1 MSASVPI
8 AIVGIGGVFPGAAS
22 LGEFWRNIVQRA
34 DATRDVPPGRWI
46 LDPKEALADGPAPDK
61 VYSLRAGYVE
71 NFRLDPQG
79 LTFTPDLRESLDRL
93 DPLYQFVLHAGRDA
107 MANAA
112 PTGGR
117 VDRARTGVILAAI
130 ALPTDGASAITRE
143 IIGRALARSVLGRA
157 ADKVLPPD
165 ESPHPLNAAA
175 VGLPAALLA
184 EALGLGGCAYT
195 LDAACAS
202 SLYALK
208 LACEELAAGRADAML
223 AGGVSR
229 PECLY
234 TQMGFSQLR
243 ALSASG
249 RCAPFDESADGLV
262 VGEGAGI
269 VLLKRLD
276 DARRDGDQIHAVIRG
291 IGLSNDLGGSLLAP
305 DSEGQLRA
313 MRAAYE
319 QAGWSPADVDLVEC
333 HGTGTPAGDAVELA
347 SLRTIWAGVPGSPP
361 PAPIGSV
368 KSNIGHLLTAAG
380 AAGLIKVLMAMREGV
395 LPPSANFTRAAPN
408 SPLVDSPF
416 RVLTAPQEWARRTA
430 VTPRRAAISA
440 FGFGGINAHVLIEE
454 HVADA
459 PTVQSVSITG
469 KPATESPIAIVGMD
483 ARFGQCESLDEFAA
497 AMFSHHAGGADAL
510 ARTRPPNR
518 WRGVE
523 DYLDTLTHQGLAR
536 SAARG
541 AYLRDLTIPITRY
554 HIPPAELPEILP
566 QQLVMLES
574 VAAALAD
581 AKMPMRGR
589 RPRTAALIG
598 MALDF
603 ETTNFHLRWWLAGQV
618 RRWAEALEL
627 SLDQEQLK
635 SWLDELRDATGPA
648 LTAPRTVGA
657 LGGMI
662 ASRIAREF
670 QFGGPCFAVSCAEAS
685 GLRAVEIAARMLQRG
700 EIDAAVAGAVD
711 LAGDVRAVWAT
722 TRLQRE
728 TGDDPNQVADGAATV
743 VLKRLK
749 DARRDGDR
757 VYAVLTDFSS
767 GRAHSKSPDQRAAGF
782 SSPKAS
788 RPGVPR
794 GAWNVSAAHDAAGAA
809 TGIVSL
815 IRGALAIHHQTLPAG
830 SHRPSDPSRGLAG
843 PMHWMHDRADGPRR
857 AVASASS
864 PLGESVAILLEEPSP
879 ELPAST
885 VPRPARAAAP
895 AIFGFSAATP
905 GELISQ
911 LADLSQI
918 APECGDEVHDAARN
932 WFARSGAA
940 QITKLDRDTKDAQR
954 LALVAADIPALRRAI
969 DAARAALSTNPD
981 AALEG
986 RDGVYYSPDAH
997 RRGGDIA
1004 FVYPGSGNH
1013 YPGMGSALYIAF
1025 PSALA
1030 ALERDSERAASL
1042 MMADWFAP
1050 WRFADDAA
1058 RREFEHTIAADLRRP
1073 IFGQVGFGMAVTD
1086 LLAAVGVLPRAVIG
1100 YSLGESVGLF
1110 ATRAWRA
1117 PDEMLRRMSASPL
1130 FGSELGPP
1138 YNALRR
1144 SWDIRTDSEIDW
1156 HAVVVPRPADAVRKA
1171 LANGDRKNQP
1181 LRARLL
1187 IVNTPDECVIGGL
1200 RPDVDALMKALRC
1213 RGVALAGV
1221 PSVHCDAA
1229 RSIENDYRDIHL
1241 LDAAA
1246 PAGVRYYS
1254 AAAAA
1259 PYEVTRA
1266 SAAESITRQAMT
1278 GFDFP
1283 ALIERAWADGVRR
1296 FIEIGP
1302 QASCTRMIG
1311 RILGERPHF
1320 ARSAVPR
1327 GEDEAGEVIH
1337 LLAALYAE
1345 GVPVDFAPLFQP
1357 ADAQSVRQHVEKTPT
1372 PTDAT
1377 VRVPVGGRLG
1387 KPRLPTARHLAA
1399 AAHIAAA
1406 PALPIAVSPPAPAP
1420 SLPAQGDDG
1429 LIASYYEA
1437 THAASQAH
1445 ETFLRFSRSALADTA
1460 KLLTGFSGLQHAD
1473 STEPRPA
1480 APVIARSAPP
1490 SHPARYEPAMI
1501 DSASAQQFDAAR
1513 RSLTVVARIDSTPP
1527 LLDRSKCLEFA
1538 VGRVANVLGPEFA
1551 IVDTY
1556 PVRVRLPDEPLM
1568 LVDRILEI
1576 EGEKGSLTHGRVVT
1590 EHDVLPGAWYLDGD
1604 RAPISITVEAGQA
1617 DLFLSGYLGIDFV
1630 AKGVRAYRL
1639 LDATVTFHR
1648 GLPRPGETIRYDI
1661 TIDRF
1666 VRQGE
1671 TYLFFF
1677 QFDGTIYGQ
1686 TVLTMRDGCAGFF
1699 TTQEIENSHGIV
1711 LSVEDKAPVAGRVT
1725 GGFAPLVPQE
1735 APQSFDDAQLDALR
1749 RGDLGGCFGAPFDAL
1764 SFRDPLR
1771 LPGGRMTLIHRVT
1784 TLDLRG
1790 GRFGL
1795 GLIIAEADVQPDD
1808 WYLTCHFVDD
1818 MVMPGTLMYEC
1829 CVHTLR
1835 FFLLRL
1841 GWVGEREG
1849 VCYEPI
1855 AGAASALRCR
1865 GPVTTG
1871 TRTVRYEL
1879 HIKEIG
1885 YRAEAD
1891 GSQVPYVLADALM
1904 YADDKRIVRMDN
1916 MSLQV
1921 TGLLREEIEAAWEH
1935 ARLDTAEHGR
1945 QKPRPCHP
1953 DSLTIAQSTDSNPS
1967 AFSAIAPRRPAIYD
1981 TDRILAFA
1989 IGKPSDAFGEPYA
2002 VFDSQRRIAR
2012 LPGPPYQFL
2021 DRVVDIEPPPWVL
2034 KPGGWITAEY
2044 DVPVASDGEL
2054 APGAW
2059 YFAANRQ
2066 RAMPFAVLLEV
2077 ALQPCGWLAAYCG
2090 SALTSDVDLSFRN
2103 LGGRAVQHAEVFAE
2117 PATLTTRVRM
2127 TSVSRAGG
2135 MIIQKFDFEMRRGD
2149 ELVYTGDTSF
2159 GFFSTA
2165 ALAQQVGIRDAAS
2178 RRFVPAAEQL
2188 ATGRAPFDLPD
2199 EPPFAPD
2206 DAVESNRE
2214 VEAGLALPGRAFRMI
2229 DRIDALL
2236 PDGGPHGLGYIAGST
2251 TVDPSAWFFKAH
2263 FYQDPV
2269 WPGSLGLESFL
2280 QLLKVYA
2287 RDRWPTL
2294 AATHRFESI
2303 CVGLAHEWQYRGQI
2317 IPRNKR
2323 VEVWAAITRRDDGP
2337 EPLLVADGFL
2347 SVDGIIIYEMKGFG
2361 IRAVQG

>member
-22 LGEFWRNIVQRA
+22 LADFWRNIVQRA
-34 DATRDVPPGRWI
+34 DAARDVPPGRWI
-46 LDPKEALADGPAPDK
+46 LNPADALADGPAPDK
-61 VYSLRAGYVE
+61 VYSLRACYVE
-71 NFRLDPQG
+71 DFRLDPRG
-79 LTFTPDLRESLDRL
+79 LALAPDLHESLNRL
-93 DPLYQFVLHAGRDA
+93 DPLYHFVLHAGRDA
-107 MANAA
+107 MEDAA
-112 PTGGR
+112 AGIEQL
-117 VDRARTGVILAAI
+117 DRARTGVILAAI
-130 ALPTDGASAITRE
+130 ALPTDGTSAITRD
-143 IIGRALARSVLGRA
+143 IIGRAFARSVLGRA
-157 ADKVLPPD
+157 VDAVLPD
-165 ESPHPLNAAA
+165 GDVPHPLNAAA

-208 LACEELAAGRADAML
+208 LACDELAAGRADAML

-276 DARRDGDQIHAVIRG
+276 DARRDGDRIHAVIRG
-291 IGLSNDLGGSLLAP
+291 IGLSNDIGGSLLAP

-319 QAGWSPADVDLVEC
+319 QAGWSPGEIDLVEC

-347 SLRTIWAGVPGSPP
+347 SLRTMWAGVPESQSPVS
-361 PAPIGSV
+361 IGSV
-368 KSNIGHLLTAAG
+368 KSNVGHLLTAAG
-380 AAGLIKVLMAMREGV
+380 AAGLIKVLLAMRESV
-395 LPPSANFTRAAPN
+395 LPPSANFTRPAPN
-408 SPLVDSPF
+408 SALAGSTF
-416 RVLTAPQEWARRTA
+416 QVLTAPQPWNRREKNA
-430 VTPRRAAISA
+430 PRRAAISA

-454 HVADA
+454 HAADSA
-459 PTVQSVSITG
+459 AARPMSITG
-469 KPATESPIAIVGMD
+469 KFATESPIAIVGMD
-483 ARFGQCESLDEFAA
+483 ARFGRCESLDAIA
-497 AMFSHHAGGADAL
+497 RAMFHDDPAGAGAT

-523 DYLDTLTHQGLAR
+523 DYLDNLLRDGLAR

-541 AYLRDLTIPITRY
+541 AYLRDLEVPITRY

-574 VAAALAD
+574 VAAAMTD

-589 RPRTAALIG
+589 RPHVAALIG

-603 ETTNFHLRWWLAGQV
+603 ETTNFHLRWWLAWQV
-618 RRWAEALEL
+618 RRWAEALGL
-627 SLDQEQLK
+627 TLDEEQLE

-648 LTAPRTVGA
+648 LNAPRTIGA

-670 QFGGPCFAVSCAEAS
+670 QFGGPCFAVSCEDAS

-722 TRLQRE
+722 TQSKRDSGE
-728 TGDDPNQVADGAATV
+728 EPKQVAEGAATV
-743 VLKRLK
+743 VLKRLD
-749 DARRDGDR
+749 DAERDGDR
-757 VYAVLTDFSS
+757 VYALLTEFSS
-767 GRAHSKSPDQRAAGF
+767 SRAQVISPAQRAAGF
-782 SSPKAS
+782 S
-788 RPGVPR
+788 PR
-794 GAWNVSAAHDAAGAA
+794 DAWNVIAAHDAAGAA
-809 TGIVSL
+809 TGIGSL
-815 IRGALAIHHQTLPAG
+815 ARAALALHHKTLPSG
-830 SHRPSDPSRGLAG
+830 SLDRADPSRCLAR
-843 PMHWMHDRADGPRR
+843 PTHWLHDRAVGPRR
-857 AVASASS
+857 AIATASS
-864 PLGESVAILLEEPSP
+864 ALGESVAIVLEEPARKP
-879 ELPAST
+879 HATIAPWST
-885 VPRPARAAAP
+885 HSAAP
-895 AIFGFSAATP
+895 AVFCLCAARDS
-905 GELISQ
+905 ELISLLEQ
-911 LADLSQI
+911 LAHFAERSDDDVHRI
-918 APECGDEVHDAARN
+918 ALQWFKTSEMNTAR
-932 WFARSGAA
+932 RQSGPAPDDSR
-940 QITKLDRDTKDAQR
+940 T
-954 LALVAADIPALRRAI
+954 LALVAMDRSALRRAI
-969 DAARAALSTNPD
+969 DAARASLSRNSD
-981 AALEG
+981 AALDG

-997 RRGGDIA
+997 RRAGDIA

-1013 YPGMGSALYIAF
+1013 YLGMGSALFNAF

-1030 ALERDSERAASL
+1030 ALERDSGHAASL

-1058 RREFEHTIAADLRRP
+1058 RRDFERTIAADLRRP

-1086 LLAAVGVLPRAVIG
+1086 LLAGFGIRPRAVIG

-1144 SWDIRTDSEIDW
+1144 SWSLPDHDNIDW
-1156 HAVVVPRPADAVRKA
+1156 HAVVVPRSADTVRKA
-1171 LANGDRKNQP
+1171 LAEYEREGRP

-1200 RPDVDALMKALRC
+1200 RPDVDAMMKALRC
-1213 RGVALAGV
+1213 RGVAPDGV
-1221 PSVHCDAA
+1221 PTVHCDAA
-1229 RSIENDYRDIHL
+1229 KSVEQAYRDIHL
-1241 LDAAA
+1241 LETT
-1246 PAGVRYYS
+1246 PPSGVRFYS
-1254 AAAAA
+1254 AAAATS
-1259 PYEVTRA
+1259 YEVTRA

-1296 FIEIGP
+1296 FVEIGP

-1311 RILGERPHF
+1311 RILEGRPHF

-1327 GEDEAGEVIH
+1327 GEDETGEFIH

-1345 GVPVDFAPLFQP
+1345 GVPMDFAPLFQSV
-1357 ADAQSVRQHVEKTPT
+1357 DAPSPRQNGEKTPAR
-1372 PTDAT
+1372 TDAT
-1377 VRVPVGGRLG
+1377 VRVPVGVRLG
-1387 KPRLPTARHLAA
+1387 KPRLPSTRRH
-1399 AAHIAAA
+1399 AA
-1406 PALPIAVSPPAPAP
+1406 PALDAAAAAITHPIAVP
-1420 SLPAQGDDG
+1420 SSATARSLAGQSESE
-1429 LIASYYEA
+1429 LIAA
-1437 THAASQAH
+1437 FHVTTNAASQAH
-1445 ETFLRFSRSALADTA
+1445 ETFLRFSRTALADTA
-1460 KLLTGFSGLQHAD
+1460 KLLTDFAESEHAEP
-1473 STEPRPA
+1473 TEPGRV
-1480 APVIARSAPP
+1480 APMIARNTPP
-1490 SHPARYEPAMI
+1490 SHPARI
-1501 DSASAQQFDAAR
+1501 AA
-1513 RSLTVVARIDSTPP
+1513 APP
-1527 LLDRSKCLEFA
+1527 LLDRAKCLEFA
-1538 VGRVANVLGPEFA
+1538 VGRVTGVLGPEFA
-1551 IVDTY
+1551 VVDTY

-1576 EGEKGSLTHGRVVT
+1576 DGEKGSLTQGRVVT

-1677 QFDGTIYGQ
+1677 QFDGTINGQ

-1699 TTQEIENSHGIV
+1699 TTREIENSHGIV
-1711 LSVEDKAPVAGRVT
+1711 LTADDKTPAGGRVT
-1725 GGFAPLVPQE
+1725 GDFAPIVQQD
-1735 APQSFDDAQLDALR
+1735 APQSFGDAQLDALR
-1749 RGDLGGCFGAPFDAL
+1749 RGDLGGCFGAPFDKL
-1764 SFRDPLR
+1764 SLRDPLR
-1771 LPGGRMTLIHRVT
+1771 LPDGRMTLIHRVT
-1784 TLDLRG
+1784 TLDLHG

-1795 GLIIAEADVQPDD
+1795 GLVIAEADVQPDD

-1835 FFLLRL
+1835 FFLLRV
-1841 GWVGEREG
+1841 GWVGERDG

-1855 AGAASALRCR
+1855 PGVASALQCR
-1865 GPVTTG
+1865 GPVTTS

-1891 GSQVPYVLADALM
+1891 GSQTPYVLADALM

-1921 TGLLREEIEAAWEH
+1921 TGLSREEIEAAWEYV
-1935 ARLDTAEHGR
+1935 RPDTAEHGR
-1945 QKPRPCHP
+1945 QQPRPCHP
-1953 DSLTIAQSTDSNPS
+1953 DSQTIAKSMDSDPLALS
-1967 AFSAIAPRRPAIYD
+1967 ASAPRRAAIYD

-2002 VFDSQRRIAR
+2002 IFDSQRRIAR

-2034 KPGGWITAEY
+2034 EPGGWITAEY
-2044 DVPVASDGEL
+2044 DVPIATDGVPQ
-2054 APGAW
+2054 PGAW

-2066 RAMPFAVLLEV
+2066 RAIPFAVLLEI

-2090 SALTSDVDLSFRN
+2090 SALTSEVDLSFRN
-2103 LGGRAVQHAEVFAE
+2103 LGGRAVQHIEVFAE

-2149 ELVYTGDTSF
+2149 ELVYSGDTSF
-2159 GFFSTA
+2159 GFFSAT
-2165 ALAQQVGIRDAAS
+2165 ALAQQVGIRDATA
-2178 RRFVPAAEQL
+2178 RRFIPTAEL
-2188 ATGRAPFDLPD
+2188 LSAGRAPFDLPD

-2206 DAVESNRE
+2206 DAAESNRDL
-2214 VEAGLALPGRAFRMI
+2214 EAGLALPGRAFRMI

-2236 PDGGPHGLGYIAGST
+2236 PDGGPQGLGYIAGST
-2251 TVDPSAWFFKAH
+2251 IVNPSAWFFKAH
-2263 FYQDPV
+2263 FFQDPV

-2280 QLLKVYA
+2280 QLLKAYA
-2287 RDRWPTL
+2287 RDRWPAL

-2303 CVGLAHEWQYRGQI
+2303 AVGLAHEWQYRGQI
-2317 IPRNKR
+2317 IPRNRR
-2323 VEVWAAITRRDDGP
+2323 VDVSASITGREDSP

-2347 SVDGIIIYEMKGFG
+2347 SVDGIIIYEMKEFG
-2361 IRAVQG
+2361 IRLVAND

>member
-22 LGEFWRNIVQRA
+22 LADFWRNIVQRT
-34 DATRDVPPGRWI
+34 DAAREVPPGRWI
-46 LDPKEALADGPAPDK
+46 LDPKDALADGPAPDK
-61 VYSLRAGYVE
+61 VYSLRACYVE
-71 NFRLDPQG
+71 NFRLDPRG
-79 LTFTPDLRESLDRL
+79 LTLAPDLREALERL
-93 DPLYQFVLHAGRDA
+93 DPLYHFVLHAGRDA
-107 MANAA
+107 LEDAA
-112 PTGGR
+112 PASR
-117 VDRARTGVILAAI
+117 PVDRARTGVILAAI

-143 IIGRALARSVLGRA
+143 IIGRAFAQSVLGRA
-157 ADKVLPPD
+157 ADTVIPSS

-175 VGLPAALLA
+175 VGLPAALLG

-208 LACEELAAGRADAML
+208 LACEELASGRADAML

-269 VLLKRLD
+269 VLLKRLN
-276 DARRDGDQIHAVIRG
+276 DARRDGDRIYAVIRG
-291 IGLSNDLGGSLLAP
+291 IGLSNDIGGSLLAP

-319 QAGWSPADVDLVEC
+319 QAGWSPADLDLVEC

-347 SLRTIWAGVPGSPP
+347 SLRTLWADVPGSQAPV
-361 PAPIGSV
+361 PIGSV
-368 KSNIGHLLTAAG
+368 KSNVGHLLTAAG
-380 AAGLIKVLMAMREGV
+380 AAGLIKVLLAMREGV
-395 LPPSANFTRAAPN
+395 LPPSANFTRASPN
-408 SPLVDSPF
+408 SPLADSPF
-416 RVLTAPQEWARRTA
+416 RVLAAPEPWNRRA
-430 VTPRRAAISA
+430 EPTPRRAAVSA

-454 HVADA
+454 DVVEAA
-459 PTVQSVSITG
+459 PVLAGSIAAT
-469 KPATESPIAIVGMD
+469 PAIEPPVAIVGMD
-483 ARFGQCESLDEFAA
+483 ARFGRCESLDAFTR
-497 AMFSHHAGGADAL
+497 AMFLDDPAARDAT

-523 DYLDTLTHQGLAR
+523 DYLDHLVREGLAR

-541 AYLRDLTIPITRY
+541 AYLRDLDISIKRY

-589 RPRTAALIG
+589 RPRTAALVG

-618 RRWAEALEL
+618 RRWAEALGL
-627 SLDQEQLK
+627 TLDEEQLE
-635 SWLDELRDATGPA
+635 SWLDELRNATGPA
-648 LTAPRTVGA
+648 LNAPRTVGA

-670 QFGGPCFAVSCAEAS
+670 QFGGPCFAVSCEEAS

-711 LAGDVRAVWAT
+711 LAGDVRAAWAT
-722 TRLQRE
+722 TQSRRDTSE
-728 TGDDPNQVADGAATV
+728 DPKPVAEGAATV
-743 VLKRLK
+743 VLKRLD
-749 DARRDGDR
+749 DAERDGDR
-757 VYAVLTDFSS
+757 VYALLTEFSS
-767 GRAHSKSPDQRAAGF
+767 ARAQGTWPAQRAAGF
-782 SSPKAS
+782 S
-788 RPGVPR
+788 PR
-794 GAWNVSAAHDAAGAA
+794 GAWSVSAAHGAAGAA
-809 TGIVSL
+809 TGMASL
-815 IRGALAIHHQTLPAG
+815 VRAALALHHKTLPSG
-830 SHRPSDPSRGLAG
+830 SLNLADPSRCLAR
-843 PMHWMHDRADGPRR
+843 PIHWSHDRAEGPRR
-857 AVASASS
+857 ALASASS
-864 PLGESVAILLEEPSP
+864 PLGESIAILLEEPVRP
-879 ELPAST
+879 EYAAT
-885 VPRPARAAAP
+885 APRPICTIAP
-895 AIFGFSAATP
+895 AIFGLCAASAT
-905 GELISQ
+905 ELLAQ
-911 LADLSQI
+911 LDELAQI
-918 APECGDEVHDAARN
+918 AAQAGNDVHLAARQ
-932 WFARSGAA
+932 WFARTDPAA
-940 QITKLDRDTKDAQR
+940 RAKPISVTDDIRR
-954 LALVAADIPALRRAI
+954 LALVASDAPAIHRAV
-969 DAARAALSTNPD
+969 DAARAALSRDAD
-981 AALEG
+981 AALDG
-986 RDGVYYSPDAH
+986 RDGVYYAPAAH
-997 RRGGDIA
+997 RRASDIA

-1013 YPGMGSALYIAF
+1013 YLGMGSALLNAF

-1030 ALERDSERAASL
+1030 ALERDSQRAASL
-1042 MMADWFAP
+1042 MMIDWFAP
-1050 WRFADDAA
+1050 WRFSDDAA
-1058 RREFEHTIAADLRRP
+1058 QREFERKISADLRRP

-1086 LLAAVGVLPRAVIG
+1086 LLAAFGVRPRAVIG

-1110 ATRAWRA
+1110 ASRAWRT

-1138 YNALRR
+1138 YDALRR
-1144 SWDIRTDSEIDW
+1144 SWGLPGDLEIDW
-1156 HAVVVPRPADAVRKA
+1156 RAVVVPRSADAVRKA
-1171 LANGDRKNQP
+1171 LVESEREGRP

-1200 RPDVDALMKALRC
+1200 RPDVDAAMKALRC

-1221 PSVHCDAA
+1221 PAVHCDAA
-1229 RSIENDYRDIHL
+1229 KSVEQAYRDIHL
-1241 LDAAA
+1241 LDATP
-1246 PAGVRYYS
+1246 PAGVRFYS

-1266 SAAESITRQAMT
+1266 SAAESITRQAMA

-1283 ALIERAWADGVRR
+1283 ALIERAWSDGVRR

-1302 QASCTRMIG
+1302 LASCTRMIG
-1311 RILGERPHF
+1311 RTLADRPHW

-1327 GEDEAGEVIH
+1327 GEDEVGEFIH
-1337 LLAALYAE
+1337 LLASLYTE
-1345 GVPVDFAPLFQP
+1345 GVPIDFRPLFESDGAPIHRQRIE
-1357 ADAQSVRQHVEKTPT
+1357 SVTSRPDT
-1372 PTDAT
+1372 T
-1377 VRVPVGGRLG
+1377 VRVPVGVRLG
-1387 KPRLPTARHLAA
+1387 KPRLPTARRL
-1399 AAHIAAA
+1399 AA
-1406 PALPIAVSPPAPAP
+1406 PALVATAETRERASSFSAPCDA
-1420 SLPAQGDDG
+1420 G
-1429 LIASYYEA
+1429 LIASHRDV

-1445 ETFLRFSRSALADTA
+1445 ETFLRFSRTAMDDYARLLAGSSQLRDEQGPSSVSTA
-1460 KLLTGFSGLQHAD
+1460 AW
-1473 STEPRPA
+1473 
-1480 APVIARSAPP
+1480 RSPT
-1490 SHPARYEPAMI
+1490 
-1501 DSASAQQFDAAR
+1501 DAAA
-1513 RSLTVVARIDSTPP
+1513 TSTPPP
-1527 LLDRSKCLEFA
+1527 LLDRAKCLEFA
-1538 VGRVANVLGPEFA
+1538 VGRAANVLGPEFA
-1551 IVDTY
+1551 VVDTY

-1677 QFDGTIYGQ
+1677 RFDGTIDGQ

-1699 TTQEIENSHGIV
+1699 TAQEIENSHGIV
-1711 LSVEDKAPVAGRVT
+1711 LTAEDKAPSGGRVA
-1725 GGFAPLVPQE
+1725 GGFAPLVSQE
-1735 APQSFDDAQLDALR
+1735 APQSFGDAQLEALR
-1749 RGDLGGCFGAPFDAL
+1749 RGDLAGCFGAPFDSL
-1764 SFRDPLR
+1764 SLRDPLR
-1771 LPGGRMTLIHRVT
+1771 LPDGRMTLIHRVT
-1784 TLDLRG
+1784 TLDLCG

-1795 GLIIAEADVQPDD
+1795 GLVIAEADVQPDD

-1818 MVMPGTLMYEC
+1818 LVMPGTLMYEC

-1841 GWVGEREG
+1841 GWVGERDG

-1855 AGAASALRCR
+1855 PGIASALRCR
-1865 GPVTTG
+1865 GPVTPR

-1879 HIKEIG
+1879 HVKEIG

-1891 GSQVPYVLADALM
+1891 GAQTPYVLADALL
-1904 YADDKRIVRMDN
+1904 YADEKRIVRMDN

-1921 TGLLREEIEAAWEH
+1921 TGLSRKRIESTWERSRV
-1935 ARLDTAEHGR
+1935 APTLKRAPSSKPTDRNPSTPIA
-1945 QKPRPCHP
+1945 KPR
-1953 DSLTIAQSTDSNPS
+1953 
-1967 AFSAIAPRRPAIYD
+1967 RRAAIYD

-2002 VFDSQRRIAR
+2002 VFDSKRRIAR
-2012 LPGPPYQFL
+2012 LPGPPYHFL
-2021 DRVVDIEPPPWVL
+2021 DRIVDIEPPPWVL
-2034 KPGGWITAEY
+2034 EPGGWITAEY
-2044 DVPVASDGEL
+2044 DVPIADD
-2054 APGAW
+2054 AAPQPGAW
-2059 YFAANRQ
+2059 YVAANRQ
-2066 RAMPFAVLLEV
+2066 RAMPFAVLLEI

-2103 LGGRAVQHAEVFAE
+2103 LGGRAVQHMEVLAE

-2149 ELVYTGDTSF
+2149 ELIYSGDTSF
-2159 GFFSTA
+2159 GFFSAA
-2165 ALAQQVGIRDAAS
+2165 ALAQQVGIRDAAA
-2178 RRFVPAAEQL
+2178 RRFIPTAAQL
-2188 ATGRAPFDLPD
+2188 AAGRAPFDLPD
-2199 EPPFAPD
+2199 DPPFTPD
-2206 DAVESNRE
+2206 DAVKTRGDLGE
-2214 VEAGLALPGRAFRMI
+2214 GLALPGRAFRMI

-2236 PDGGPHGLGYIAGST
+2236 LDGGPHGLGYVAGST

-2287 RDRWPTL
+2287 RDRWPEL
-2294 AATHRFESI
+2294 AHTHRFESI
-2303 CVGLAHEWQYRGQI
+2303 AIGLPHEWQYRGQI
-2317 IPRNKR
+2317 IPRNKH
-2323 VEVWAAITRRDDGP
+2323 VEVTAAITRRENGP
-2337 EPLLVADGFL
+2337 APLLVADGFL
-2347 SVDGIIIYEMKGFG
+2347 SVDGIIIYEMKHFG
-2361 IRAVQG
+2361 IRAVPM

>member
-1 MSASVPI
+1 MSSSVPI

-22 LGEFWRNIVQRA
+22 LADFWRNIVQRA
-34 DATRDVPPGRWI
+34 DAVRDVPPGRWI
-46 LDPKEALADGPAPDK
+46 LDPREALADGPAPDK
-61 VYSLRAGYVE
+61 VYSLRACYVE
-71 NFRLDPQG
+71 NFRLDPRG
-79 LTFTPDLRESLDRL
+79 LTFAPDLREALEQL
-93 DPLYQFVLHAGRDA
+93 DPLYHFVLHAGRDA
-107 MANAA
+107 LEDAA
-112 PTGGR
+112 PASR
-117 VDRARTGVILAAI
+117 QVDRARTGVILAAI

-143 IIGRALARSVLGRA
+143 IIGRAFARSVLGRA
-157 ADKVLPPD
+157 ADTALPSS

-208 LACEELAAGRADAML
+208 LACDELAAGRADAML

-276 DARRDGDQIHAVIRG
+276 DARRDGDRVHAVIRG

-319 QAGWSPADVDLVEC
+319 QAGWSPADIDLVEC

-347 SLRTIWAGVPGSPP
+347 SLRTLWADAPDSRMAV
-361 PAPIGSV
+361 PIGSV
-368 KSNIGHLLTAAG
+368 KSNVGHLLTAAG
-380 AAGLIKVLMAMREGV
+380 AAGLIKVLLALREGV
-395 LPPSANFTRAAPN
+395 LPPSANFMRPAPN
-408 SPLVDSPF
+408 SPLADSPF
-416 RVLTAPQEWARRTA
+416 RVLAAPQPWNRRA
-430 VTPRRAAISA
+430 EKTPRRAAISA

-459 PTVQSVSITG
+459 IPVRTVSIG
-469 KPATESPIAIVGMD
+469 AEPAAEAPIAIVGMD
-483 ARFGQCESLDEFAA
+483 ARFGQCESLDAFARA
-497 AMFSHHAGGADAL
+497 TFFDDLTALDAT
-510 ARTRPPNR
+510 AWTRPPNR
-518 WRGVE
+518 WRGIE
-523 DYLDTLTHQGLAR
+523 DYLDPLIHQGLAR
-536 SAARG
+536 STARG
-541 AYLRDLTIPITRY
+541 AYLRDLDIPIRRY

-589 RPRTAALIG
+589 RPRVAALVG

-618 RRWAEALEL
+618 RRWAEALGL
-627 SLDQEQLK
+627 SLDAEQLDR
-635 SWLDELRDATGPA
+635 WLADLRDATGPA
-648 LTAPRTVGA
+648 LNAPRTVGA

-670 QFGGPCFAVSCAEAS
+670 QFGGPCFAVSCEEAS
-685 GLRAVEIAARMLQRG
+685 GLRAVEVAARMLQRG

-711 LAGDVRAVWAT
+711 LSGDVRAVWASSQSRHRT
-722 TRLQRE
+722 KE
-728 TGDDPNQVADGAATV
+728 APPPVEEGAATV
-743 VLKRLK
+743 VLKRLE
-749 DARRDGDR
+749 DAQRDGDR
-757 VYAVLTDFSS
+757 VYAVLSAFTSA
-767 GRAHSKSPDQRAAGF
+767 RAPRAAGF
-782 SSPKAS
+782 NS
-788 RPGVPR
+788 R
-794 GAWNVSAAHDAAGAA
+794 GAWNVSAAHDVAGAA
-809 TGIVSL
+809 TGMASL
-815 IRGALAIHHQTLPAG
+815 VRAALAIHHQALPAG
-830 SHRPSDPSRGLAG
+830 AQGPSDPSRRLAR
-843 PMHWMHDRADGPRR
+843 PMHWSHDRADGPRR
-857 AVASASS
+857 ALAAASS
-864 PLGESVAILLEEPSP
+864 PLGESIAILLEAPVRP
-879 ELPAST
+879 EYAAT
-885 VPRPARAAAP
+885 APRPIRTIAP
-895 AIFGFSAATP
+895 AIFGLCAASAT
-905 GELISQ
+905 ELLAQ
-911 LADLSQI
+911 LDELAQI
-918 APECGDEVHDAARN
+918 AAQAGNDVHLAARQ
-932 WFARSGAA
+932 WFARTGPAA
-940 QITKLDRDTKDAQR
+940 RAKQISATDDIRR
-954 LALVAADIPALRRAI
+954 LALVASDAPALHRAI
-969 DAARAALSTNPD
+969 DAARAARSRDAD
-981 AALEG
+981 AAIDG
-986 RDGVYYSPDAH
+986 RDGVYYAPAAH
-997 RRGGDIA
+997 RRAGDVA

-1013 YPGMGSALYIAF
+1013 YLGMGSALLNAF

-1042 MMADWFAP
+1042 MMIDWFAP
-1050 WRFADDAA
+1050 WRFSGDTA
-1058 RREFEHTIAADLRRP
+1058 RREFERAISADLRRP
-1073 IFGQVGFGMAVTD
+1073 IFGQVGFGIAMTD
-1086 LLAAVGVLPRAVIG
+1086 LLAAFGIRPRAIIG

-1110 ATRAWRA
+1110 ASRAWRT

-1138 YNALRR
+1138 HDALRR
-1144 SWDIRTDSEIDW
+1144 SWRLPDDDRVDW
-1156 HAVVVPRPADAVRKA
+1156 RAVVVPRSADAVRKV
-1171 LANGDRKNQP
+1171 LADAACEDRP

-1200 RPDVDALMKALRC
+1200 RPDVDAAMKALRC

-1221 PSVHCDAA
+1221 PTVHCDAA
-1229 RSIENDYRDIHL
+1229 KSVEQAYRDLHVL
-1241 LDAAA
+1241 ETT
-1246 PAGVRYYS
+1246 PPPGVQFYS

-1259 PYEVTRA
+1259 PYEVTRV
-1266 SAAESITRQAMT
+1266 SAAESITRQAMA

-1283 ALIERAWADGVRR
+1283 AVIERAYADGVRR

-1302 QASCTRMIG
+1302 QASCARMIG

-1320 ARSAVPR
+1320 AQSAVPR
-1327 GEDEAGEVIH
+1327 GENEPGEFLR

-1345 GVPVDFAPLFQP
+1345 GVPIDFTPLFES
-1357 ADAQSVRQHVEKTPT
+1357 ADAQTHPQHVETTPAR
-1372 PTDAT
+1372 TDAT
-1377 VRVPVGGRLG
+1377 VRVPVGVRLG
-1387 KPRLPTARHLAA
+1387 KPRLPTAHQHTASA
-1399 AAHIAAA
+1399 FGTAAA
-1406 PALPIAVSPPAPAP
+1406 PALSTAVSSNAMAP
-1420 SLPAQGDDG
+1420 SLAAQGDTG
-1429 LIASYYEA
+1429 LIASYREA
-1437 THAASQAH
+1437 TDAATHAH
-1445 ETFLRFSRSALADTA
+1445 ETFLRFSRAAIDDTIRLLAGSSPLREEQEPSSVSA
-1460 KLLTGFSGLQHAD
+1460 
-1473 STEPRPA
+1473 
-1480 APVIARSAPP
+1480 
-1490 SHPARYEPAMI
+1490 
-1501 DSASAQQFDAAR
+1501 AAR
-1513 RSLTVVARIDSTPP
+1513 RSPAAAPPAGTPPP
-1527 LLDRSKCLEFA
+1527 LLDRAKCLEFA
-1538 VGRVANVLGPEFA
+1538 VGKAANVLGPEFA
-1551 IVDTY
+1551 VVDTY

-1576 EGEKGSLTHGRVVT
+1576 DGEKGSLTRGRVVT

-1617 DLFLSGYLGIDFV
+1617 DLFLSGYLGIDLV

-1677 QFDGTIYGQ
+1677 RFDGTIDGQ

-1699 TTQEIENSHGIV
+1699 TAQEIENSHGIV
-1711 LSVEDKAPVAGRVT
+1711 LTAEDKAPASGRVAGD
-1725 GGFAPLVPQE
+1725 FAPIVPQE
-1735 APQSFDDAQLDALR
+1735 APQSFDDSQLDALR
-1749 RGDLGGCFGAPFDAL
+1749 RGDLAGCFGAPFDAL
-1764 SFRDPLR
+1764 ALRDPLR

-1795 GLIIAEADVQPDD
+1795 GLVIAEADVQPDD

-1818 MVMPGTLMYEC
+1818 LVMPGTLMYEC

-1835 FFLLRL
+1835 FFLLRI
-1841 GWVGEREG
+1841 GWVGERDG

-1855 AGAASALRCR
+1855 PGIASTLRCR
-1865 GPVTTG
+1865 GPVTTR

-1879 HIKEIG
+1879 HVKEIG
-1885 YRAEAD
+1885 YRPEAD
-1891 GSQVPYVLADALM
+1891 GSQTPYVLADALM

-1921 TGLLREEIEAAWEH
+1921 TGLSRERIETAWRQIC
-1935 ARLDTAEHGR
+1935 AVTTKHGR
-1945 QKPRPCHP
+1945 QMPRPGHP
-1953 DSLTIAQSTDSNPS
+1953 TA
-1967 AFSAIAPRRPAIYD
+1967 ARRAAIYD

-2002 VFDSQRRIAR
+2002 IFDSQRRIAR

-2021 DRVVDIEPPPWVL
+2021 DRVVDIEPPPWVPE
-2034 KPGGWITAEY
+2034 PGGWITAEY
-2044 DVPVASDGEL
+2044 DVPVAADAAL
-2054 APGAW
+2054 QTGAW

-2066 RAMPFAVLLEV
+2066 RAIPFAVLLEI

-2103 LGGRAVQHAEVFAE
+2103 LGGRAVLHVEVFAE

-2135 MIIQKFDFEMRRGD
+2135 MIIQKFDFEMHRGG
-2149 ELVYTGDTSF
+2149 ELIYNGDTSF
-2159 GFFSTA
+2159 GFFSAA
-2165 ALAQQVGIRDAAS
+2165 ALAQQVGIRDAAA
-2178 RRFVPAAEQL
+2178 RRFIPTVEQL
-2188 ATGRAPFDLPD
+2188 AAGRTPFDLPD
-2199 EPPFAPD
+2199 DPPFAPE
-2206 DAVESNRE
+2206 DAISAGGVHD
-2214 VEAGLALPGRAFRMI
+2214 AGLALPGRAFRMI

-2236 PDGGPHGLGYIAGST
+2236 PDGGPHGLGYLAGST
-2251 TVDPSAWFFKAH
+2251 AVDPAAWFFEAH

-2280 QLLKVYA
+2280 QLLKIYA
-2287 RDRWPTL
+2287 RDRWPEL
-2294 AATHRFESI
+2294 AHTHRFESI
-2303 CVGLAHEWQYRGQI
+2303 AIGLPHEWQYRGQI
-2317 IPRNKR
+2317 IPKNKR
-2323 VEVWAAITRRDDGP
+2323 VEVTAAITRRDDGP
-2337 EPLLVADGFL
+2337 APLLVADGFL
-2347 SVDGIIIYEMKGFG
+2347 SVDGIIIYEMKRFG
-2361 IRAVQG
+2361 IRAVPM